1 MAKIYL
7 FLAEGFEDTE
17 ALSTCDALRRG
28 NAEVVLVSITGE
40 RNVSSNT
47 GTTVVTDKLFEE
59 CDFSDADAVVL
70 PGGLPGTPNL
80 DKHEGLRQLLKQRA
94 KEGKLIC
101 AICAAPTILAHNGI
115 TDGYKVSCYPDFESE
130 MKGAILTHQM
140 VTEDRNIITAE
151 GPAAALPFG
160 YTILRRF
167 IPGTEVD
174 NIEGFMRFTHLMN
187 SKA

>member
-17 ALSTCDALRRG
+17 ALATTDVLRRG
-28 NAEVVLVSITGE
+28 NVEVVLVSVTGE

-70 PGGLPGTPNL
+70 PGGMPGTINL
-80 DKHEGLRQLLKQRA
+80 DRHAGLRELLKQRA

-101 AICAAPTILAHNGI
+101 AICAAPTVLAHNGI
-115 TDGYKVSCYPDFESE
+115 LKGYKVTCYPSFESE
-130 MKGAILTHQM
+130 MKGAIYTREI

-160 YTILRRF
+160 YAILRRF
-167 IPGTEVD
+167 LSGAEVD
-174 NIEGFMRFTHLMN
+174 EIEDSMRFTHLMN
-187 SKA
+187 Q